1 MKWNRKFNV
10 TFNSVK
16 ILSEM
21 AVKNPTFS
29 MVLLIIN
36 GHSKFYVNDF
46 SILQHIEENSNSYLT
61 YHLDI
66 GNWASLL
73 VAVYL
78 FKKQNINAFIWV
90 CKKEDK

>member
-1 MKWNRKFNV
+1 
-10 TFNSVK
+10 
-16 ILSEM
+16 
-21 AVKNPTFS
+21 

-66 GNWASLL
+66 GN
-73 VAVYL
+73 
-78 FKKQNINAFIWV
+78 
-90 CKKEDK
+90 